1 MDARATVDEYYDA
14 LQTGE
19 PLAPFFAAERAG
31 DDAYVKFGL
40 SEQLVGSDRIR
51 AGLRSQTETTAD
63 WDVTSHSLNVA
74 QRDRHAWFSDAVS
87 MSWTDTERA
96 RRREFDTRWSG
107 TLALSDDRW
116 RFVGMHVSTADE
128 L

>member
-40 SEQLVGSDRIR
+40 SEQLVGSDPDSGRPS
-51 AGLRSQTETTAD
+51 G
-63 WDVTSHSLNVA
+63 
-74 QRDRHAWFSDAVS
+74 
-87 MSWTDTERA
+87 A
-96 RRREFDTRWSG
+96 RRRRRPTG
-107 TLALSDDRW
+107 T
-116 RFVGMHVSTADE
+116 
-128 L
+128 